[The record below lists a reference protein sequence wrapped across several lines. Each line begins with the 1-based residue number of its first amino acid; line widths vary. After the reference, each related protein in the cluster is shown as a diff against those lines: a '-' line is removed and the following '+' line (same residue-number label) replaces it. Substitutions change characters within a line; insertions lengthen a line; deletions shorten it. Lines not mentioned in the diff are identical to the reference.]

1 MSRPTSGLRV
11 AIVAPTLEILG
22 GHSVQAAALLAG
34 WLVSAQFGSIGYYWT
49 LYYVVALGVAAHE
62 IVVRRQAWAR
72 GGIAR
77 GGAPA

>member
-1 MSRPTSGLRV
+1 MRAHV
-11 AIVAPTLEILG
+11 AACVA
-22 GHSVQAAALLAG
+22 AFAG